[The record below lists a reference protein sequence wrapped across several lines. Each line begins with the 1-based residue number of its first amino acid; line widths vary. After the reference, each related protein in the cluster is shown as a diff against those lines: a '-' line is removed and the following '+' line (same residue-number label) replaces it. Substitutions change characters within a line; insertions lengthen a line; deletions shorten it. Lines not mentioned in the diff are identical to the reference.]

1 MIKPLSRLEWLSWK
15 AQMRIGFYANYTP
28 ETARFAHETGF
39 SSLQLSAWQGSYLDA
54 YSIGSDKID
63 AMLKQLAEYDIEISA
78 LGYYPNYFD
87 PDHEEREKAQAYLP
101 KVIDLAQ
108 RLGVKVVAT
117 FAGRDPDKTVEDNI
131 PLFKELFSRFCDHAE
146 NRDVKIALENC
157 PMVEKKTNKG
167 RNIAFSP
174 EVWDVLF
181 DVVPSDYLGLEFD
194 PSHLVWQEIDYVQ
207 AVLDYAPKIFHV
219 HAKDMEID
227 RAARNRIGIYGPS
240 FGMTKGLGKGWWRA
254 RAPGWG
260 EVDWPK
266 FISAVIKSGYRGNID
281 IEHEDSVFAGM
292 QPMGAISSEGDIVA
306 NYSLERVGLTL
317 GYKTLSQLIVR

>member
-1 MIKPLSRLEWLSWK
+1 
-15 AQMRIGFYANYTP
+15 MRIGFYANYTP
-28 ETARFAHETGF
+28 ETAHFAHETGF

-54 YSIGSDKID
+54 DKVSGDQID
-63 AMLKQLAEYDIEISA
+63 AMLRQLSHYDIEVSA

-87 PDHEEREKAQAYLP
+87 PDLEERERAQAYLP
-101 KVIDLAQ
+101 KVIDLAD

-117 FAGRDPDKTVEDNI
+117 FAGRDPDKTVEQNI
-131 PLFKELFSRFCDHAE
+131 PLFRDLFRRFCDHAE
-146 NRDVKIALENC
+146 KKGVKIALENC

-174 EVWDVLF
+174 EIWDVLF
-181 DVVPSDYLGLEFD
+181 SEVSSDHLGLEFD
-194 PSHLVWQEIDYVQ
+194 PSHLLWQGIDYVQ
-207 AVLDYAPKIFHV
+207 AVQDYAPKIFHV

-227 RAARNRIGIYGPS
+227 HKARNRTGIYGPS
-240 FGMTKGLGKGWWRA
+240 FGVTKGLGKGWWRA

-260 EVDWPK
+260 DVNWPK

-292 QPMGAISSEGDIVA
+292 LPMGAISSEADIVA
-306 NYSLERVGLTL
+306 NYSLDRVGLTL